1 MIGWLLDF
9 LYPPTCPHCGRPVKE
24 QGAWCPSCLD
34 KVLDIRFLQADQ
46 LEGLDGLWILGRYQ
60 GGLRSLIHDVKF
72 NGKSS
77 QAACI
82 GPLLSA
88 FDPAHCLRHINLVL
102 PIPISQAKRQV
113 RGYNQVDLFFKEWV
127 QNRADYY
134 NWQWFDILIKETSQ
148 GDMWH
153 MSQLERKRHVD
164 KLFSI
169 KKEYLPALEGK
180 ELLLVDDIYTTGAT
194 LVAAAHL
201 LRQAGAKTVYGLTLA
216 SGTR

>member
-1 MIGWLLDF
+1 MGWLLDF

-24 QGAWCPSCLD
+24 QGTWCPSCLD

-72 NGKSS
+72 NDKSS
-77 QAACI
+77 QAACVK
-82 GPLLSA
+82 PFLST
-88 FDPAHCLRHINLVL
+88 FDQAHCLPPINLVL

-127 QNRADYY
+127 QDRADYY
-134 NWQWFDILIKETSQ
+134 NWQWLDALIKETSQ

-164 KLFSI
+164 KLFNI
-169 KKEYLPALEGK
+169 KKEYLLALEGK
-180 ELLLVDDIYTTGAT
+180 ELLLIYI
-194 LVAAAHL
+194 L
-201 LRQAGAKTVYGLTLA
+201 QGLP
-216 SGTR
+216 

>member
-1 MIGWLLDF
+1 MGWLLDF

-24 QGAWCPSCLD
+24 QGTWCPSCLD

-72 NGKSS
+72 NDKSS
-77 QAACI
+77 QAACVK
-82 GPLLSA
+82 PFLST
-88 FDPAHCLRHINLVL
+88 FDQAHCLPPINLVL

-127 QNRADYY
+127 QDRADYY
-134 NWQWFDILIKETSQ
+134 NWQWLDALIKETSQ

-153 MSQLERKRHVD
+153 MSQLGRKRHVD
-164 KLFSI
+164 KLFNI

-194 LVAAAHL
+194 IEAVAKVLQKHNA
-201 LRQAGAKTVYGLTLA
+201 LRVDALTLA
-216 SGTR
+216 SGSF